1 NWGRVPTLFPYK
13 LSQKTDQVGSKMR
26 GGWFLPQRHRDSQRK
41 AMKKKGGNAHL
52 HFTPNED
59 IGAKDFFEMAC
70 NETGVGPSE
79 LAASGSTRA

>member
-1 NWGRVPTLFPYK
+1 
-13 LSQKTDQVGSKMR
+13 
-26 GGWFLPQRHRDSQRK
+26 
-41 AMKKKGGNAHL
+41 MKKKGGNAHL